1 MTKVKTIAGKI
12 GPKIRLLLQEGDI
25 KWLANECGCSRQ
37 TVGCYLDGA
46 YGNDEK
52 VIRVIE
58 TALDKII
65 TRGEE
70 NLNSAKKLKTQFKR
84 EITLYMTQS
93 KAS

>member
-25 KWLANECGCSRQ
+25 KWLASECGCSRQ
-37 TVGCYLDGA
+37 TVGCYLDGT

-52 VIRVIE
+52 VIRVFE

-65 TRGEE
+65 ARGEY
-70 NLNSAKKLKTQFKR
+70 NLTTAKKLRVDFDR
-84 EITLYMTQS
+84 EIAMYRIQS
-93 KAS
+93 RAS